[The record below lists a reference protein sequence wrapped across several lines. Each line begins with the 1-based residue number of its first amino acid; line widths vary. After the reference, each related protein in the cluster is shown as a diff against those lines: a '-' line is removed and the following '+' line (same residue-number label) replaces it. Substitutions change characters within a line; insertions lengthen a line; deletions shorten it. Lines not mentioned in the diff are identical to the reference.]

1 MWKGPSRWHLSG
13 LQLSRLHCL
22 PAEGIY
28 KQYFLRAITP
38 LIYCSFSIFLQHQQ
52 ICRKYHACGP
62 RTTPVRERH
71 KNSQAVCT
79 HKAEISRKSNRH
91 TRLLEKKIH
100 WQITP
105 AFRLTSSHLLIW
117 LTLSVT
123 FPEIPGNLIP
133 THGAKAT
140 WTRLTFL
147 MFCNLIGWL
156 FPYFLVTSPSNLRGR
171 SGKDSQ

>member
-1 MWKGPSRWHLSG
+1 MVVVWKGPSRWHLTV
-13 LQLSRLHCL
+13 LQLSHLHSL
-22 PAEGIY
+22 PAEGIN
-28 KQYFLRAITP
+28 KQYFPRGITP
-38 LIYCSFSIFLQHQQ
+38 FIYCSFSIFLQHQQ
-52 ICRKYHACGP
+52 MPGP
-62 RTTPVRERH
+62 HWSEKGTKIQLGCFHPQSRYFE
-71 KNSQAVCT
+71 
-79 HKAEISRKSNRH
+79 EIQPSYRFTGK
-91 TRLLEKKIH
+91 KKIH

-105 AFRLTSSHLLIW
+105 AFRLMSFHLLIW

-123 FPEIPGNLIP
+123 FTEISGNLIP

-140 WTRLTFL
+140 CMHLTFL